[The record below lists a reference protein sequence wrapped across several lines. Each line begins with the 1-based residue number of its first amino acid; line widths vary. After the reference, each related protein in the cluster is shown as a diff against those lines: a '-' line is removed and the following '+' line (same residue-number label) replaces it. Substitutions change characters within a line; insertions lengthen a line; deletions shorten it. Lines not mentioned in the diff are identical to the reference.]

1 MKESM
6 ENQMGIGA
14 EIIEQVWDRLKPYE
28 LPSLRSMPAERVVVV
43 KGDYDHVEKILK
55 NAKKFND
62 TGIKYDVINDDLM
75 NLLGK
80 EYMFYNGYPVKGIQ
94 IIGGLSYKF

>member
-1 MKESM
+1 MLTK
-6 ENQMGIGA
+6 
-14 EIIEQVWDRLKPYE
+14 
-28 LPSLRSMPAERVVVV
+28 
-43 KGDYDHVEKILK
+43 EKILK

-80 EYMFYNGYPVKGIQ
+80 EFINAPCTTTTKFYGAHD
-94 IIGGLSYKF
+94 GGLIQHILFFFHYSYHISCFQ

>member
-1 MKESM
+1 MLTK
-6 ENQMGIGA
+6 
-14 EIIEQVWDRLKPYE
+14 
-28 LPSLRSMPAERVVVV
+28 
-43 KGDYDHVEKILK
+43 EKILK

-80 EYMFYNGYPVKGIQ
+80 EFINAPCTTTTKFYGAHD
-94 IIGGLSYKF
+94 GGLIQHILNTTKYALKINESLPGDKQVNAKSIIRVCLIVLI